1 MVLWKH
7 EWKQNYKVFL
17 IFCLTVGICCCG
29 CVLMFDSVAESM
41 EQMAAGFAG
50 MGNFSTAFG
59 MDKISI
65 ATLEGFYAVEIN
77 LIFSL
82 GGAMFAAMMGA
93 TLLSKEEEGHTA
105 EFLHTLPL
113 GRRKIVVSKYAAL
126 VTLVVAFNLAGV
138 LFEMLGIVCIGGEFA
153 WKEYGLYHVLSFF
166 MQLEIGSVCFL
177 ISACSR
183 KKQIGA
189 ALGFSIFMY
198 LLDVMCRIV
207 PDLEGAKF
215 ITPFYYCNAADIFSG
230 NEPEA
235 VCIGIGVIIT
245 LASMVAAGV
254 IYKKRDITG

>member
-93 TLLSKEEEGHTA
+93 TLLSKEEEGHTE

-113 GRRKIVVSKYAAL
+113 GRKNIVASKYVAL
-126 VTLVVAFNLAGV
+126 ITLIVAFNLIGV
-138 LFEMLGIVCIGGEFA
+138 LFESLGIGSIGEDFA
-153 WKEYGLYHVLSFF
+153 WKEYGRYHALSLL
-166 MQLEIGSVCFL
+166 MQLEIGNVCFL
-177 ISACSR
+177 VSACSR

-207 PDLEGAKF
+207 PDLEGAKYL
-215 ITPFYYCNAADIFSG
+215 TPFYYCNAADIFSG
-230 NEPEA
+230 NELEM
-235 VCIGIGVIIT
+235 VCIVIGVVIT
-245 LASMVAAGV
+245 ITSALVAGGT
-254 IYKKRDITG
+254 YCNRDIAG